1 MNYIYN
7 DVELSALPERDKK
20 KYPYAAIGKWLEVYE
35 LFLSTV
41 PLKYRNSLLN
51 DWYFD
56 ATEDGEMLVYQTTS
70 DEMIWEE
77 QDARTFSAGQSV
89 YVSLCE
95 PHWADYNVYYS
106 TSGNLKLAAS
116 DPIPV
121 VTAPTLDPLW
131 LYMGWKAGN
140 WVARQRGMRVEQPST
155 GIYDDTWPIEWNTL
169 DVANNLRIP
178 AETCQIYSYNGH
190 EFGKPNIE
198 PGYGDYH
205 IIIKY
210 DYGYK
215 YLCLDQPLVYVKE
228 DGEYAK
234 TEGVYITTFICKT
247 GEFSFGY
254 HDDNIGPDNLKV
266 LWGNVIWTNTDISDA
281 DGTVRMAATEP
292 VYVREQVEVE
302 LVKVSNYIPTAE
314 MLEKCAIS
322 VSYGGDEFVLS
333 KPYVEGNDDLSV
345 IYSVFLDFEIGIF
358 ATFAFKSEIT
368 YEGQTICPGLYYY
381 DAVPSMY
388 PSGTKLKLYTPEET

>member
-1 MNYIYN
+1 MRYLYN
-7 DVELSALPERDKK
+7 GVELPELPEWDKEAF
-20 KYPYAAIGKWLEVYE
+20 PYAYIKSSSASISWSVGAH
-35 LFLSTV
+35 
-41 PLKYRNSLLN
+41 LLCAKAPVLV
-51 DWYFD
+51 FD
-56 ATEDGEMLVYQTTS
+56 TDSGYPIFNADVDCIQCYAPFETMV
-70 DEMIWEE
+70 WES
-77 QDARTFSAGQSV
+77 FSATHRLQDSRFGGLFWSNFDI
-89 YVSLCE
+89 YTTDGTL
-95 PHWADYNVYYS
+95 Y
-106 TSGNLKLAAS
+106 LAAS

-205 IIIKY
+205 IIIKC

-234 TEGVYITTFICKT
+234 TEGVYITTFICTT
-247 GEFSFGY
+247 GEFSFDY

-292 VYVREQVEVE
+292 VYVREQVEFE
-302 LVKVSNYIPTAE
+302 YVKVSNYIPTAE
-314 MLEKCAIS
+314 MLQKCAIS
-322 VSYGGDEFVLS
+322 LSYGGDEFVLS
-333 KPYVEGNDDLSV
+333 KPYVECIDDLS
-345 IYSVFLDFEIGIF
+345 IIFSLFFDFEIGIF
-358 ATFAFKSEIT
+358 ATFTFKSEIT